1 MNKIAPYN
9 AVKHPSFPRPQPQK
23 NVTTLIHF
31 WNTKCAQG
39 IPKDDKRDKPGNF
52 EDTKPSRK
60 DDQVLIDNI
69 ASSLLCTLTDSDLFC
84 GFFDE
89 MDRIGGGI
97 AASLEQNSQS
107 ESLHCDAD
115 SLVASEQE
123 SSDIDKEISG
133 DFSSAIDEALPEV
146 SSPAPQVSPK
156 VIRIS
161 LSKALK
167 KPFVKLY
174 KKVKNV
180 FAKRLAK
187 QNSIE
192 FVTNKGCTSDPV
204 PSLISHT
211 SNDEEV
217 CSDEQSACSQEELP
231 TPKETSF
238 SQYFNEGVNDEKS
251 SLLGESESY
260 PRVNLISYLID
271 PVQAKVGGGNLGTD
285 VSELYSPHSQIKYIN
300 SSGLSPSDYMS
311 RFSIDALLGN
321 LRRMSEEFQRQDFSS
336 GSCTISS
343 NNDSIDYYDIPV
355 KQLSDKHTVMSSMW
369 SRPSSQVILKQHTS
383 IHQVRSCVTHSQ
395 TETDLEFQDPV
406 PYVKINMQRHDT
418 SSRKYKLPEIVLED
432 RLLYKRSVSAYSG
445 LKDYDLA
452 WQSTFHKEQQD
463 IDKLQMTLQ
472 SVSCALYEMIQTNH
486 QYGQFECDPLF
497 LCYSD
502 DWQTEPETEWV
513 DIFREMAIMFERV
526 ELTSEHAIILFIYT
540 KRMIDNSGQHLF
552 DGNWQS
558 ILMVSLL
565 TAFKVWQ
572 DYSVYN
578 SDYLQI
584 FPSLSVETIN
594 QMEVQFLKY
603 LGWNVNVAC
612 SEFAMT
618 YFHLRQFLI

>member
-9 AVKHPSFPRPQPQK
+9 AVKHPSFLRPQPQK

-31 WNTKCAQG
+31 WNTKCGQG
-39 IPKDDKRDKPGNF
+39 IPNDDKRDKTGNL

-60 DDQVLIDNI
+60 DDQALTDNM
-69 ASSLLCTLTDSDLFC
+69 ASSLFCTLTDSDFFC
-84 GFFDE
+84 GLFDE
-89 MDRIGGGI
+89 MDRLGGDI
-97 AASLEQNSQS
+97 AASLEQDSQS
-107 ESLHCDAD
+107 KSLHCDAD

-133 DFSSAIDEALPEV
+133 DFSSAIDEALPEA
-146 SSPAPQVSPK
+146 SSPAPQVPPK
-156 VIRIS
+156 ARCIS
-161 LSKALK
+161 LGKSLK

-180 FAKRLAK
+180 FAKRLIK
-187 QNSIE
+187 KNSIE
-192 FVTNKGCTSDPV
+192 FVANKDCTSDPV

-211 SNDEEV
+211 SNNEEV
-217 CSDEQSACSQEELP
+217 CSGEQSACSQEELP

-238 SQYFNEGVNDEKS
+238 SQFFNEGVNDEKS
-251 SLLGESESY
+251 SLLGESESC
-260 PRVNLISYLID
+260 PQVNLTSYLVD

-285 VSELYSPHSQIKYIN
+285 ISELYSPHSQIKYIN
-300 SSGLSPSDYMS
+300 SSECSPSDYMNW
-311 RFSIDALLGN
+311 FSIDALLDN

-343 NNDSIDYYDIPV
+343 NNGSIGHYDIPL
-355 KQLSDKHTVMSSMW
+355 KQLSDKHNVMSSTW
-369 SRPSSQVILKQHTS
+369 SRPSSQMILKQHTS
-383 IHQVRSCVTHSQ
+383 IHQVRSCITHSQ

-406 PYVKINMQRHDT
+406 PYVKINMQHHDI

-472 SVSCALYEMIQTNH
+472 SVSCALYEMIQANH

-497 LCYSD
+497 LCYTD

-558 ILMVSLL
+558 ILMISLL

-584 FPSLSVETIN
+584 FPNLSVETMYDKEKEYI
-594 QMEVQFLKY
+594 FISKY
-603 LGWNVNVAC
+603 
-612 SEFAMT
+612 
-618 YFHLRQFLI
+618 